1 MGKSPKAKGRREG
14 RLSSQPNQGD
24 DGGRGTDTTTP
35 GSSVVV
41 DVKGGTGD
49 RGGGDGDPGHRD
61 GAKSSI

>member
-1 MGKSPKAKGRREG
+1 MGKSPKTKGQHTG
-14 RLSSQPNQGD
+14 RSSPRPQQVG

-49 RGGGDGDPGHRD
+49 RGGDGDPTRRRRP
-61 GAKSSI
+61 KRSI